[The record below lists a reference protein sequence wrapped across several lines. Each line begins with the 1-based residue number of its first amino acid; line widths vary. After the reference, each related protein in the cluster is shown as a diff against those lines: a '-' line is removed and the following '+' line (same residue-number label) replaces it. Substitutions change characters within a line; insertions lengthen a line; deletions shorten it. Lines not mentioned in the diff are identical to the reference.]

1 MGYAERKQAEVG
13 RKMEALTA
21 EFRRWLNA
29 TMPGAAFSKHHS
41 QVRAAIGRLEGF
53 QEAVREILDQD
64 DSLSTAR
71 EMARTLLA
79 VHRIW
84 EFFRSKLAQRHDE
97 AFARYLAI
105 ADEFAW
111 LCYLPLYTQARQANP
126 ARVLKEPPLVYLNG
140 GMSPF
145 ILTRDAGFQA
155 EAVPRELITGSD
167 FKQATSSLPFPV
179 IGAPWNQ
186 VLHLPDA
193 LAIGHEVG
201 HSVEADF
208 DLEAAL
214 DALIGEALA
223 QSGGAARAP
232 FWKAWRSEIFA
243 DVCGCLAA
251 GPAFVCALADFL
263 LADPREL
270 LARQPALE
278 PYPPE
283 NLRIRINVCV
293 LRKMGFEASA
303 ERILASWDAEYP
315 LPDAQSSFIGN
326 DAPAVAA
333 RFLDGKLDA
342 LGGSLRA
349 ALNFDASQYERAR
362 TQAQCALEGR
372 ALKDYRD
379 LRVTLAA
386 ARIAYATKPQAYYT
400 AVNGISPAE
409 RLEQKMASLLTSDL
423 RSGEQART
431 AQSQQ
436 HADQENR
443 NLGKRDFERLFK
455 RVPSGAGA

>member
-13 RKMEALTA
+13 RKMEALA
-21 EFRRWLNA
+21 GEFQRWLDA
-29 TMPGAAFSKHHS
+29 TKPGAAFPKHHT

-53 QEAVREILDQD
+53 QEAVREILAEDN
-64 DSLSTAR
+64 SLSTAR

-167 FKQATSSLPFPV
+167 FRQATSSLPFPV

-208 DLEAAL
+208 DLEPAL
-214 DALIGEALA
+214 DAIIDEALA
-223 QSGGAARAP
+223 ESGGTGRAA
-232 FWKAWRSEIFA
+232 FWKAWRSEVFA

-283 NLRIRINVCV
+283 NLRVRINACI
-293 LRKMGFEASA
+293 LRKMGFDAPA
-303 ERILASWDAEYP
+303 ERILAAWEAEYP
-315 LPDAQSSFIGN
+315 LPAGQSCFIDD

-342 LGGSLRA
+342 LGGSLRS
-349 ALNFDASQYERAR
+349 ALTFDASQYERAR

-386 ARIAYATKPQAYYT
+386 ARMAYATRPQAYYQ
-400 AVNGISPAE
+400 ALNGASPAE
-409 RLEQKMASLLTSDL
+409 RLERKMISLLTSDL
-423 RSGEQART
+423 RSGEQVRT
-431 AQSQQ
+431 AQFQEQ
-436 HADQENR
+436 ADRENR
-443 NLGKRDFERLFK
+443 KLGKRDFERVFK
-455 RVPSGAGA
+455 RVP